1 MTFEYHQ
8 LTWGCK
14 RNIFVK
20 YPKKI
25 LSYIIVGICTVIIYG
40 FACFPMNFQA
50 AETGSSSDQEPV
62 KEDINGQNPKG
73 KNEKILQQWD
83 VTEKN
88 LILYYDDR
96 YSITDI
102 GEDWAFASIETKE
115 VYSYKVAS
123 GE

>member
-73 KNEKILQQWD
+73 KNPVGIGRGYQRGGHEKTDADHHQLAEYSE
-83 VTEKN
+83 EK
-88 LILYYDDR
+88 
-96 YSITDI
+96 
-102 GEDWAFASIETKE
+102 
-115 VYSYKVAS
+115 
-123 GE
+123 